1 MADETNVDGYN
12 LRKHRDASVA
22 KLTVLWKE
30 LVPLII
36 TSYTSPQ
43 KIRAT
48 VAEYFGPPPWDFLDG
63 DRRLVPAVLWQEAP
77 LVAIKSADYEFDHP
91 GPNHFGLRVDFSEIP
106 GLRAGGYYQFELPVG
121 GRFVRQLESTFA
133 NNIYLK
139 GFANLRVIYG
149 RTIRN
154 NSLAQVARIRKDDSL
169 LLEDWRGAE
178 KKDKRPLVKALVMQV
193 HNPPTTG
200 QLYLVVSFANPVA
213 EKA

>member
-1 MADETNVDGYN
+1 V
-12 LRKHRDASVA
+12 
-22 KLTVLWKE
+22 
-30 LVPLII
+30 
-36 TSYTSPQ
+36 
-43 KIRAT
+43 AT
-48 VAEYFGPPPWDFLDG
+48 VTTMLSSLLPIGIFLSNG
-63 DRRLVPAVLWQEAP
+63 VLVWAIWLTDKEENPSALSLLLLITFVVVPP

-91 GPNHFGLRVDFSEIP
+91 DPNHFGLRVDFSEIP

-139 GFANLRVIYG
+139 GFANLRVICG

-178 KKDKRPLVKALVMQV
+178 KKDKRPLVKALVVQV